1 MEMEV
6 CLCVRSSSRRAVRG
20 RLDQVEG
27 RPPDVKWEGS
37 AFVLLSYAPLLYG
50 DVANVELFVYL
61 CVAVAVFFRASWL

>member
-27 RPPDVKWEGS
+27 RPPDVK
-37 AFVLLSYAPLLYG
+37 
-50 DVANVELFVYL
+50 
-61 CVAVAVFFRASWL
+61 